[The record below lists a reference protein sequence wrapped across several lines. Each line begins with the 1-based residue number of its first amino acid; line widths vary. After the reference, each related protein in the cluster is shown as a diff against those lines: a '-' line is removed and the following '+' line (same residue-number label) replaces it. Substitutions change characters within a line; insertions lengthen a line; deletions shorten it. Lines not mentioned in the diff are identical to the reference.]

1 MTQIDVMKQ
10 ALELLQLIWQH
21 GLQQSSITEHETAI
35 KKLSKAIEE
44 TEKCQCSLKTK
55 LVGSGC
61 RYCNPQEYIDIL
73 EEQIAEAEKVGPI
86 NIDWLSNVIRAVDG
100 NNTLGAG
107 ELAEKI
113 VAHILLIRGT
123 PQREWDGLTDE
134 EVVKIVDDRTL
145 FEDGYETWC
154 DGTGVAISVEAAL
167 KAKNHIAA
175 VGKMVALENENAE
188 LIKRLEQTAMA
199 LSEQVEINKYLEK
212 KNGAT
217 S

>member
-1 MTQIDVMKQ
+1 MNQIDVMKQ

-44 TEKCQCSLKTK
+44 ADKCECSLK
-55 LVGSGC
+55 
-61 RYCNPQEYIDIL
+61 L
-73 EEQIAEAEKVGPI
+73 EEQIAEAEKVGPVAYMSSDNMAELEFVDAHFVRVAKGQFPFDNPIPLYTTPPQAAEKVEPI

-123 PQREWDGLTDE
+123 PQREWVGLTDE
-134 EVVKIVDDRTL
+134 EII
-145 FEDGYETWC
+145 ETC
-154 DGTGVAISVEAAL
+154 
-167 KAKNHIAA
+167 
-175 VGKMVALENENAE
+175 
-188 LIKRLEQTAMA
+188 
-199 LSEQVEINKYLEK
+199 
-212 KNGAT
+212 NGADFKSMVT
-217 S
+217 ADDYLFVIYHAFEAKLKEKNT

>member
-1 MTQIDVMKQ
+1 MTHIDVMKQ

-73 EEQIAEAEKVGPI
+73 EEQIAEAEKVEPI

-123 PQREWDGLTDE
+123 PQREWVGLTDE
-134 EVVKIVDDRTL
+134 EII
-145 FEDGYETWC
+145 ETC
-154 DGTGVAISVEAAL
+154 
-167 KAKNHIAA
+167 
-175 VGKMVALENENAE
+175 
-188 LIKRLEQTAMA
+188 
-199 LSEQVEINKYLEK
+199 
-212 KNGAT
+212 NGADFKSMVT
-217 S
+217 ADDYLFVIYHAFEAKLKEKNT